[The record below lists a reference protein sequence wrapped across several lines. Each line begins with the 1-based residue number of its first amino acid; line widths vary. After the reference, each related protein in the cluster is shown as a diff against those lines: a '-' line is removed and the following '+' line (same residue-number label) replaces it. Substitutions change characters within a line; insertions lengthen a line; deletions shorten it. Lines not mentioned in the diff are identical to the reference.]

1 MARKLYMQKA
11 EILIEQL
18 VYAYYAEHGKLPDS
32 MSTLK
37 SALTRGYNNVVDDI
51 TKKIYAKLPQQQSA
65 NFRMREHPD
74 YPQVLSDVM
83 AEIGESID

>member
-18 VYAYYAEHGKLPDS
+18 VYTYYVEHGKLPDS

-37 SALTRGYNNVVDDI
+37 SALTRGYNNVTSEI
-51 TKKIYAKLPQQQSA
+51 TKKIYSKLPQKQSTR
-65 NFRMREHPD
+65 FRMREHPD
-74 YPQVLSDVM
+74 YPQILSDVM
-83 AEIGESID
+83 GEIGESID